1 MEPAARLLTAL
12 RRLPQRF
19 WLSVGTAVLACVVT
33 YAFESLVESQL
44 ESGPRGQSPL
54 TRSVFEA
61 TRLYQAAVTVGSRK
75 PQPRFTV
82 ILELNADRDPD
93 LRPVSVNMVCAQ
105 REFLAG
111 VVEGIIKWSPA
122 VIVLDKYF
130 SPDSCGEGEE
140 DPKRTAHLQAA
151 ILAARDVHIPIVLGL
166 SATVR
171 EGGIQPRASL
181 FDGEPRVRQGIVN
194 IDRDTRRMALRW
206 CGTVDAASRRTIP
219 EWCETLALQAA
230 RAYDQ
235 QMMMKYPRL
244 LGLLVTEHHPYIG
257 FLRPEQFCRFALKR
271 TVDKTVD
278 RAFDLNLVD
287 PPEGSPQ
294 VCPQEPGAFL
304 AYLHGKIVMV
314 GETGTNM
321 DTHVSVVGPVSGL
334 YMQANYIEAL
344 LDARY
349 FRPAPWLDYT
359 LGLVIFSV
367 VMLVPVALHAHPRW
381 ALVFVGASLVA
392 TMGLVLGLIL
402 LGGLYVNPIGV
413 GVLALLF
420 DGSHVGL
427 SWLLRK
433 AGAEE

>member
-1 MEPAARLLTAL
+1 
-12 RRLPQRF
+12 
-19 WLSVGTAVLACVVT
+19 VGAAVLACVAI
-33 YAFESLVESQL
+33 YAVESLVESRL

-54 TRSVFEA
+54 TRSVFELS
-61 TRLYQAAVTVGSRK
+61 RLYQAAVTVGSRK

-82 ILELNADRDPD
+82 ILELNADRDAE
-93 LRPVSVNMVCAQ
+93 LQPVSVNMVCAQ
-105 REFLAG
+105 RGFLADL
-111 VVEGIIKWSPA
+111 VKGITEWSPA

-130 SPDSCGEGEE
+130 SPDLCNEGAE
-140 DPKRTAHLQAA
+140 DPARTAHLKTA
-151 ILAARDVHIPIVLGL
+151 ILAARAARVPFVVGL
-166 SATVR
+166 AVTLQK
-171 EGGIQPRASL
+171 GAIQPRASL
-181 FDGEPRVRQGIVN
+181 FDGESQVSQGIVN

-206 CGTVDAASRRTIP
+206 CGSDATTGRTIP
-219 EWCETLALQAA
+219 AWCETLALQAA
-230 RAYDQ
+230 RAYDPQ
-235 QMMMKYPRL
+235 IMVKYPRL

-257 FLRPEQFCRFALKR
+257 FMRPEQFCRFAVTRPFGLKP
-271 TVDKTVD
+271 VK
-278 RAFDLNLVD
+278 

-294 VCPQEPGAFL
+294 VCPEDPRAFL
-304 AYLHGKIVMV
+304 EYLHGKIVVV
-314 GETGTNM
+314 GETSAGI

-359 LGLVIFSV
+359 LGLVIFGV

-392 TMGLVLGLIL
+392 TMGLVLWLIL
-402 LGGLYVNPIGV
+402 LGGLYVNPVGV

-433 AGAEE
+433 VGAAE